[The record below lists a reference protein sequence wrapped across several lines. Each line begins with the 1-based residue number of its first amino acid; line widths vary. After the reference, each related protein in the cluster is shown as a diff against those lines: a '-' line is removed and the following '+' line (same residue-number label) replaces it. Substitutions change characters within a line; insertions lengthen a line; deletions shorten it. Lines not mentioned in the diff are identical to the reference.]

1 VTTISE
7 FGGALGRPRARVGP
21 RLGGVAVAAVG
32 AVVQFA
38 GALLD
43 GDLSRTLLIGGVAL
57 TVLGAALALGGPIVF
72 APGRGPVLGLVSC
85 CAALALVGAG
95 AVAIH
100 RGTRGHETQRVTAA
114 RATAAT
120 TTGGSTGTAA
130 AAAGHDHGAST
141 GGNIGVRNAD
151 QHAELQPDKPLDV
164 ATREKLAGQ
173 LVVARDAAMKYP
185 TVADAKAAGM
195 YLAGKFTP
203 GAGAHYMSM
212 RGVTGGIKN
221 GETDPA
227 SPASFIYDGI
237 SPTSKIVGLM
247 YISMSAGPAPE
258 GFAGPNDHWHRHF
271 NTCVRYAGGA
281 IEVPF
286 PADSDVTQAMCDA
299 QHGTFMKTTVWMVH
313 AWVVPGWESPKGV
326 FSHDNPDLLCA
337 DGTANTDAIG
347 FCPGT

>member
-1 VTTISE
+1 VSTVSE
-7 FGGALGRPRARVGP
+7 VGGALGRPRAHVSARAVG
-21 RLGGVAVAAVG
+21 VVVAAAGFVAQFTG
-32 AVVQFA
+32 AVI
-38 GALLD
+38 D
-43 GDLSRTLLIGGVAL
+43 GDASRTLLIGGVAL
-57 TVLGAALALGGPIVF
+57 TVLGAALALGGPVVF
-72 APGRGPVLGLVSC
+72 APGRGPALGLVSC
-85 CAALALVGAG
+85 CAAVVLVGAG

-100 RGTRGHETQRVTAA
+100 RGTRGHEAQRVTTTGAS
-114 RATAAT
+114 AAT
-120 TTGGSTGTAA
+120 VSHRSTGTAA
-130 AAAGHDHGAST
+130 AASGHDHSVST
-141 GGNIGVRNAD
+141 GGNIGTRNAD

-221 GETDPA
+221 GEVDPA
-227 SPASFIYDGI
+227 SPASYIYDGV
-237 SPTSKIVGLM
+237 SPTSKLVGLM
-247 YISMSAGPAPE
+247 YISLSAGPAPE

-271 NTCVRYAGGA
+271 NTCIRYAAGG

-286 PADSDVTQAMCDA
+286 PADSDVTQAMCDGV
-299 QHGTFMKTTVWMVH
+299 HGTFMKTTVWMVH

-337 DGTANTDAIG
+337 DGTTNTDAVG